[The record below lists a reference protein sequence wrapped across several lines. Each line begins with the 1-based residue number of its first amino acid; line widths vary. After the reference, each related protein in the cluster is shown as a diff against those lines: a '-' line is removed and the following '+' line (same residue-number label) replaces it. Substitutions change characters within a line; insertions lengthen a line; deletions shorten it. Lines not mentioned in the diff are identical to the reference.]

1 MRLPVIAEHVLHPA
15 ELLADVERPVLHP
28 PYVHHVS
35 HQQVAVDQPHLQDL
49 GQLNGDDKGEGG
61 DDLECNDELP
71 ERKEPGPRGF
81 KVVLEEEVMKGGK
94 GREEFNQRL
103 QPVAQRKQRVNKI
116 KTR

>member
-49 GQLNGDDKGEGG
+49 GQLNGDDKGTSRAQGTRSQGVQDGLRRGG
-61 DDLECNDELP
+61 N
-71 ERKEPGPRGF
+71 ERGQGP
-81 KVVLEEEVMKGGK
+81 
-94 GREEFNQRL
+94 
-103 QPVAQRKQRVNKI
+103 
-116 KTR
+116 